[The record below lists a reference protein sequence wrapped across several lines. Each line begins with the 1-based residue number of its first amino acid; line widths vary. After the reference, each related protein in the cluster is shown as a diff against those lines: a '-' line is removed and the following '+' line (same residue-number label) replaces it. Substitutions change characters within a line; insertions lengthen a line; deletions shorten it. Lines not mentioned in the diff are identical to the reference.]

1 MGASKAEHPAGT
13 RDGAGTSDGMG
24 TRDRILAAAA
34 TVLARD
40 GYAGTRLTDIAR
52 CARLRAP
59 AVYYYFSSREELIGE
74 VMVVGQRWVRTHV
87 AAALAALP
95 PDAAPLDR
103 IDAAVEAHLRVE
115 LELSDFARAVTRNS
129 GQLPPDLRAPVAAE
143 SAQYHGLWRE
153 LLEAGRADGSI
164 RADLDL
170 RTARM
175 LVVGA
180 LNWAAEWWDEE
191 RGTVGDVITT
201 AQVLIRHGLAT

>member
-1 MGASKAEHPAGT
+1 MDTSKPEQGN
-13 RDGAGTSDGMG
+13 G

-34 TVLARD
+34 TVLARE
-40 GYAGTRLTDIAR
+40 GYAGTRLTDIAQH
-52 CARLRAP
+52 AELRAP

-87 AAALAALP
+87 SEALAALP
-95 PDAAPLDR
+95 SEATSLDR
-103 IDAAVEAHLRVE
+103 IETAVEAHLRVE

-143 SAQYHGLWRE
+143 SALYHSIWRE
-153 LLEAGRADGSI
+153 LLEAGHADGSI

-175 LVVGA
+175 LVIGA
-180 LNWAAEWWDEE
+180 LNWAAEWWNGE
-191 RGTVGDVITT
+191 RGTVGEVIGT
-201 AQVLIRHGLAT
+201 AQALVRHGLAAPPRPA